1 MLNKDDLKA
10 ILDIMSPYIDA
21 RAKTTELF
29 VKAEIKSSE
38 ERTKKELRGEIKSS
52 EERTKKELRGEI
64 KSSEERIKKELRTEI
79 LVSRAE
85 AKADIL
91 ALSTKIIKSAN
102 EQDKRLDALENDTG
116 VTNPNKN

>member
-29 VKAEIKSSE
+29 VKA
-38 ERTKKELRGEIKSS
+38 EIKSS